1 MVLLHDGSDTL
12 LERRGRRGLGHGA
25 ILTAFRTFD
34 GSTGDRRCGTTAPAC
49 SKVYLQELSAVSL
62 SASRVPPNCGGAA
75 LMASDIYYDA
85 ARRFPRPLRGRYV
98 AYALGTN
105 TAGDPRAR
113 YRCTISNRFY
123 TAEAILCAAPPLFAR
138 TSKATAFATC
148 STGPDHVRRRPRVL
162 VDPLP

>member
-1 MVLLHDGSDTL
+1 MALPATADAA
-12 LERRGRRGLGHGA
+12 RRRQ
-25 ILTAFRTFD
+25 
-34 GSTGDRRCGTTAPAC
+34 AC

-85 ARRFPRPLRGRYV
+85 ARRFPRPLRSRYV
-98 AYALGTN
+98 AHALGTN

-123 TAEAILCAAPPLFAR
+123 TAEGHPVRRTAALCANVKGDSFRYVFDRA
-138 TSKATAFATC
+138 
-148 STGPDHVRRRPRVL
+148 
-162 VDPLP
+162 